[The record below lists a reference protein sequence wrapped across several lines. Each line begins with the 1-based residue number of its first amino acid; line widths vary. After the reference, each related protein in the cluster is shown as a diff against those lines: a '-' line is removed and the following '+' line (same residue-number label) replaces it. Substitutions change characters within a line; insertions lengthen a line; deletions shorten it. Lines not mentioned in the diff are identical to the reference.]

1 MRQIMLTAL
10 ILVIIISIF
19 ISFLLT
25 GDHMMSDEDPAD
37 TGGRWRT
44 PGGGPG
50 APQTVGH
57 GPPGN
62 NVSSLVPSLTS

>member
-10 ILVIIISIF
+10 ILVLIIPIF
-19 ISFLLT
+19 ISLQLT
-25 GDHMMSDEDPAD
+25 DDHMMSDEDPSD

-62 NVSSLVPSLTS
+62 NVSSLAPFLTS